1 MDRKNVGIIAALLI
15 AAVVLLL
22 AVTLLRPRTN
32 GTSAEIVVTL
42 DGRGY
47 ARVPVGQEQ
56 TITVRQSDGNV
67 NVIRITARGAVMES
81 STCENQLCVE
91 MGEVTLDNW
100 ETRPNQQFIIC
111 LPNRVSVELVVNE

>member
-1 MDRKNVGIIAALLI
+1 MDRKNIGIIAALLI

-22 AVTLLRPRTN
+22 SVTLLRPRTD
-32 GTSAEIVVTL
+32 GASAEIVVTL
-42 DGRGY
+42 DGREY

-56 TITVRQSDGNV
+56 TLAVQQSDGSV
-67 NVIRITARGAVMES
+67 NVIRITERGAVMES

-100 ETRPNQQFIIC
+100 ETRSNQQFIIC

>member
-1 MDRKNVGIIAALLI
+1 MDRKNIGIIAALLI

-22 AVTLLRPRTN
+22 SVTLLRPRTD
-32 GTSAEIVVTL
+32 GASAEIVVTL
-42 DGRGY
+42 DGREY

-56 TITVRQSDGNV
+56 TLAVQQPDGSV

>member
-1 MDRKNVGIIAALLI
+1 MDRKNIGIIAALLI

-22 AVTLLRPRTN
+22 SVTLLRPRTD
-32 GTSAEIVVTL
+32 GASAEIVVTL
-42 DGRGY
+42 DGREY

-56 TITVRQSDGNV
+56 TLAVQQPDGSV
-67 NVIRITARGAVMES
+67 NVIRITERGAVMES

>member
-1 MDRKNVGIIAALLI
+1 MDRKNIGIIAALLI

-22 AVTLLRPRTN
+22 SVTLLRPRTD
-32 GTSAEIVVTL
+32 GASAEIVVTL
-42 DGRGY
+42 DGREY

-56 TITVRQSDGNV
+56 TLAVQQSDGSV
-67 NVIRITARGAVMES
+67 NVIRITERGAVMES